1 MNNNI
6 NKKNIKFKIN
16 NAVVIALFIAI
27 VLLLNIVLSL
37 AEDRFPKLKIDLT
50 HDAITKVSSET
61 KVFLKS
67 LDETDC
73 EVEIIYLKGTQD
85 VSDKID
91 TVLKQ
96 YDAYSAN
103 ITYTQE
109 NYHTNPM
116 VLEPFG
122 ISPNQVLEG
131 TVVVT
136 EKDRDKDKVRYR
148 KILPTEMWSGAEFLL
163 ESKVTNAVAY
173 IMSDESINVCVAVGY
188 ESDANYN
195 DIVQAMI
202 ADNVNVSRV
211 NLADKNAYVPTEID
225 VLMLLVPYRDLDLAE
240 LYKIDDYILRGGNV
254 VVALPFAM
262 QLTNLESYLA
272 SWGVTV
278 NNDVIYEL
286 DANSSYG
293 DTGVAFY
300 AQKGA
305 SSVTDTINGNVIV
318 SYARSMKYTP
328 TGDIECTKLFTT
340 SEQSVSTPPIDAT
353 AVTTD
358 DITYGPFDI
367 AYLLEK
373 PLGENW
379 ENTGKIIVTSTPSI
393 WGVEGLEGVLS
404 ESRFGNRKFVSN
416 ALGTLSEKEVKSVVV
431 PKKLATENIM
441 DISDAQAGLLNV
453 LLCVLLPLGVLAF
466 GVVIWFKRRN
476 K

>member
-1 MNNNI
+1 MNKKTI
-6 NKKNIKFKIN
+6 NKKNMKFKIN
-16 NAVVIALFIAI
+16 NVVVILLVISI

-37 AEDRFPKLKIDLT
+37 AEDRLPKLKIDLT

-67 LDETDC
+67 LDETDT

-85 VSDKID
+85 VTEETD

-122 ISPNQVLEG
+122 ISPNQIIEG

-136 EKDRDKDKVRYR
+136 NEDRDRYR
-148 KILPTEMWSGAEFLL
+148 AILPTEMWSGAEFLL

-173 IMSDESINVCVAVGY
+173 LMSDESINVCIAVGY
-188 ESDANYN
+188 ESDENYL
-195 DIVQAMI
+195 DIVQTMI
-202 ADNVNVSRV
+202 DDNITVSRV
-211 NLADKNAYVPTEID
+211 NLVDKNAYVPTEVD
-225 VLMLLVPYRDLDLAE
+225 VLMLLVPYRDLDVAE

-254 VVALPFAM
+254 VVALPFGM
-262 QLTNLESYLA
+262 QLNNLESYLA
-272 SWGVTV
+272 SWGVKV

-305 SSVTDTINGNVIV
+305 SSVTDTISGNVIA
-318 SYARSMKYTP
+318 SYARSMSYTP
-328 TGDIECTKLFTT
+328 TGDIECTKLLST
-340 SEQSVSTPPIDAT
+340 SAESVSTPPVDAT
-353 AVTTD
+353 EVTAE
-358 DITYGPFDI
+358 DIAYGPFDI

-379 ENTGKIIVTSTPSI
+379 ENTGKILVTSTPSV
-393 WGVEGLEGVLS
+393 WGVEGLAGVLS
-404 ESRFGNRKFVSN
+404 EARFGNREFVSN
-416 ALGTLSEKEVKSVVV
+416 ALSVLSEKEVKSVIV
-431 PKKLATENIM
+431 PRKLATENIM
-441 DISDAQAGLLNV
+441 DISDSQAGLLNI
-453 LLCVLLPLGVLAF
+453 LLCVLLPLGVLTL
-466 GVVIWFKRRN
+466 GVIIWFKRRN